1 MAKRTITSGVPSR
14 LPQNDGM
21 EAYFDDKEP
30 SIEETKSPIKLKE
43 QIEDYG
49 L

>member
-14 LPQNDGM
+14 LPPNDGM
-21 EAYFDDKEP
+21 EAYFDDKES
-30 SIEETKSPIKLKE
+30 SIEETKSPVKVRELN
-43 QIEDYG
+43 EDYG